1 LEPKVVAIIQARM
14 GATRLPGKV
23 LLDMAGQTVLSRV
36 VNRVKMAET
45 LDRVVVATTVES
57 GDDAIGILCGEMGW
71 LCFRG
76 DEEDVTDRY
85 YKAAMLS
92 QADIIVR
99 ITADSPLI
107 DSGIIDA
114 TVGKFLELWPNIDY
128 VSNLLPRTYPRGL
141 DTEAFS
147 FGVLKREWA
156 TIKENRQHV
165 TLRIRQNPE
174 NYRIA
179 NISGELGY
187 SIMRWALDTI
197 EDLEF
202 ARKVYGHFKDKL
214 FNWKDVLDLLDTHP
228 DWVLFDK
235 DPVLE
240 KNNEGK

>member
-1 LEPKVVAIIQARM
+1 MKPKVVAIIQARM

-23 LLDMAGQTVLSRV
+23 LLDMVGQTVLSRV
-36 VNRVKMAET
+36 INRVEMAET
-45 LDRVVVATTVES
+45 IDRVVVATTVEP
-57 GDDAIGILCGEMGW
+57 GDDAIDILCDEMDW

-85 YKAAMLS
+85 YKAALFS

-99 ITADSPLI
+99 ITADCPLI

-114 TVGKFLELWPNIDY
+114 IVGKFLELWPNIDY

-141 DTEAFS
+141 DTEVFS

-197 EDLEF
+197 DNFQVSLQ
-202 ARKVYGHFKDKL
+202 
-214 FNWKDVLDLLDTHP
+214 
-228 DWVLFDK
+228 
-235 DPVLE
+235 
-240 KNNEGK
+240 